1 MSVIQRTLLAAT
13 IVFATTVSAHAEM
26 DEKVQKGAEAV
37 DSACR
42 ADADSIG
49 CSGEIVSEGLLGCL
63 HAYKEAHKD
72 FKFSRACREA
82 MQQLRKD
89 RKAAK
94 S

>member
-1 MSVIQRTLLAAT
+1 MSVTMKALLAAA
-13 IVFATTVSAHAEM
+13 IFFATTVNAQAEM
-26 DEKVQKGAEAV
+26 DEKVQKSADAV
-37 DSACR
+37 NSACK
-42 ADADSIG
+42 ADADAIG
-49 CSGEIVSEGLLGCL
+49 CSGEIVSEGLLGCM

-72 FKFSRACREA
+72 FKFSKPCREA